1 MIPQKSRAPGEDDP
15 GSTNTASA
23 TAAEGP
29 STAVSTEATEHAS
42 HAYDAARE
50 GTLAFRNALKLGTS
64 LMLTW
69 GVALIITFKLP
80 KYLGPTLNG
89 FYVYGDQFAAAG
101 AVILTLGVDTYI
113 SREIA
118 LRPKHAS
125 DFFLG
130 LILTR
135 TAALVPLAFLGWL
148 LLSHKLPDE
157 QIAGGLFSI
166 AYLFTVYNQTFQ
178 QTLQAASQV
187 GGLAVAN
194 VVSKFLWGGGIFFA
208 VTLKAPF
215 WVFPLPLVA
224 SEGIKAAFLY
234 YAVRKA
240 VDLRL
245 RFDGKAIKSVL
256 AASFPFYIAN
266 VAVTVG
272 GAIDVLTLRELV
284 PEGSK
289 EVGWYGAALK
299 IAGLS
304 ALLAP
309 VMSGVLIPMMS
320 RAKQK
325 SEEEFFRILRRGIE
339 AVNVV
344 SIPMA
349 LMLALGAE
357 FWIHLTIKDE
367 FLPAVTSLQWL
378 APTFVFAYANV
389 LLWLSLMILDRK
401 WTIVIVSV
409 AGLAILP
416 PLVRVAVP
424 ITSVWGDGGA
434 GAGAAMALSLRELVI
449 MFVFLA
455 CLGKRALDRRA
466 VSSTIKSLVICAV
479 VAFAHDR
486 LAGIG
491 HVRLVVDGLLYLV
504 LAVASGVLRPRDAK
518 DVLKMVKD
526 RKKAAAA
533 G

>member
-1 MIPQKSRAPGEDDP
+1 MIPQKSRAPGEDDL

-367 FLPAVTSLQWL
+367 FLPAATSLQWL

-504 LAVASGVLRPRDAK
+504 LAVASGVLRPSDAK